1 MNTIDISFVR
11 IYLTEGE
18 GCMEGLLKRL
28 HDEEKVQG
36 RDRVSRHQ
44 RIRKIGRNAF
54 FLAAGP
60 VAGPAGRH

>member
-28 HDEEKVQG
+28 HD
-36 RDRVSRHQ
+36 
-44 RIRKIGRNAF
+44 
-54 FLAAGP
+54 
-60 VAGPAGRH
+60 